1 MELPLLRSATMEVA
15 SVSLNGYD
23 SPGCARTVELASQLR
38 AAVMDGDEGRIAA
51 LLSELLRVRGLTKG
65 QRIRLQLRALSNLV
79 HTLRSQT
86 LNDEITGLCN
96 RRGFLQTGT
105 RLLDLAV
112 RDGRRVHL
120 IYFSLGQLE
129 EIRSALGRSAGDV
142 LVRQMAN
149 FMRDL
154 YPSYGVYEVLGR
166 LGATEFAALTPNS
179 AHASADAVVRRAR
192 TPLEGCDAPALPVR
206 VGVAHFNPFH
216 PLAIDE
222 LLQSATRALQGGEYN
237 GRTASVGHAPQPDL
251 TLC

>member
-1 MELPLLRSATMEVA
+1 MEVA
-15 SVSLNGYD
+15 SVSLKGCD
-23 SPGCARTVELASQLR
+23 SPCSARTVELASQLR
-38 AAVMDGDEGRIAA
+38 SAVMDGDDGRIGA
-51 LLSELLRVRGLTKG
+51 LLSELLRVTGLTKG

-79 HTLRSQT
+79 HTLRSLT
-86 LNDEITGLCN
+86 LNDEVTGLCN

-105 RLLDLAV
+105 RLLDLAM
-112 RDGRRVHL
+112 RDGQRIHL

-129 EIRSALGRSAGDV
+129 EIRSALGRSAGDA

-166 LGATEFAALTPNS
+166 LSATEFAALTPDDGC
-179 AHASADAVVRRAR
+179 ASAQTVLRRAR
-192 TPLEGCDAPALPVR
+192 TPLAGRAAPALPVR

-222 LLQSATRALQGGEYN
+222 LLQSAAHALQVGERN
-237 GRTASVGHAPQPDL
+237 GRTASVGHAPQPDM